1 MPLTSSVRD
10 IVAEVKDWLSQRDT
24 SQGVIMLV
32 DMGSLT
38 QLYKSLKPQIL
49 GELLVINNLTTA
61 YALEIGHQ
69 LMNEQLFYG
78 IAKTAEK
85 NLKPMYSTLKAFQWK
100 KYHCL

>member
-1 MPLTSSVRD
+1 MAFSAGHITRRHY
-10 IVAEVKDWLSQRDT
+10 ARRY
-24 SQGVIMLV
+24 GF
-32 DMGSLT
+32 LT

-85 NLKPMYSTLKAFQWK
+85 KFKTDVQYFEGFSVE

>member
-1 MPLTSSVRD
+1 MAFSAGHITRRHY
-10 IVAEVKDWLSQRDT
+10 ARRY
-24 SQGVIMLV
+24 GF
-32 DMGSLT
+32 LT

-85 NLKPMYSTLKAFQWK
+85 I
-100 KYHCL
+100 

>member
-1 MPLTSSVRD
+1 M
-10 IVAEVKDWLSQRDT
+10 
-24 SQGVIMLV
+24 
-32 DMGSLT
+32 
-38 QLYKSLKPQIL
+38 KPQIL

-85 NLKPMYSTLKAFQWK
+85 KFKTDVQYFEGFSVEKISLSLVFQVWILPSKSNKSVKNTCILILKSLP
-100 KYHCL
+100 